1 MTRWAALLHDRT
13 GVASLEAALLTSL
26 LLVPMLGGA
35 ADAGLLLDAW
45 GKVTRAEQAGL
56 LSAWGSGASPA
67 TIQAAAQTA
76 YGSASPAP
84 TIPLPTVAC
93 YCLPSATAYSRGNAS
108 AVSCSTTCASG
119 NALTQ
124 FATVSVSTTVTLPLP
139 LPLIG
144 FASPFAISA
153 TATARLQ

>member
-1 MTRWAALLHDRT
+1 MTRWTALLRDRA
-13 GVASLEAALLTSL
+13 GVASLEAALITSL
-26 LLVPMLGGA
+26 VLVPLLGGA

-45 GKVTRAEQAGL
+45 GNVTRAEQAAL

-67 TIQAAAQTA
+67 TIQAAAKTA

-119 NALTQ
+119 NTLTQ
-124 FATVSVSTTVTLPLP
+124 FATVSVGTTVTLPLP
-139 LPLIG
+139 MKLIG
-144 FASPFAISA
+144 FASPFPITAS
-153 TATARLQ
+153 ATARLQ